1 MQVHAIQK
9 EQKCHKATFKQWLTN
24 NVQFV
29 GVPEMLNRLWL
40 AARVFFLLLIFCF
53 LVAQGIKAMGFRIN
67 DTSSMPRGIYHFN
80 TASPTDKIENGSTV
94 LIAQDTTNAVYM
106 MGVHRG
112 YDPFGVD
119 LIKEVIGVE
128 GDRVTVKNHVVT
140 VCQRNPL
147 SQNKGRE
154 CYKLPCLQRDNKGLP
169 LNCTAFEGIIP
180 EGKVFVYGKSS
191 NLSFDSRYFGLVD
204 KQYIKGVGSLLWQW

>member
-1 MQVHAIQK
+1 
-9 EQKCHKATFKQWLTN
+9 
-24 NVQFV
+24 
-29 GVPEMLNRLWL
+29 
-40 AARVFFLLLIFCF
+40 
-53 LVAQGIKAMGFRIN
+53 
-67 DTSSMPRGIYHFN
+67 
-80 TASPTDKIENGSTV
+80 
-94 LIAQDTTNAVYM
+94 M

-147 SQNKGRE
+147 SQNKGKE
-154 CYKLPCLQRDNKGLP
+154 CYKLDCLQHDDKGLP
-169 LNCTAFEGIIP
+169 LNCTAFSGVIP

-204 KQYIKGVGSLLWQW
+204 KQYIKGVGGLLWQW